1 MVEKIVYDSTKD
13 GSRKP
18 KKKDPKEKGGA
29 DEALHKNDIGEPL
42 TEFPCKMNK
51 WGFIGV
57 RKAARPNL
65 PFQPEEPLKAKIE
78 GNALIITKA

>member
-1 MVEKIVYDSTKD
+1 MKKIYNPEKDESH
-13 GSRKP
+13 KP
-18 KKKDPKEKGGA
+18 KKKDQPA
-29 DEALHKNDIGEPL
+29 TDEALHKKDIEEPL

-78 GNALIITKA
+78 GNVLIITKA